1 MSGMIKDLRSVLDPC
16 FESLGFTPDPESF
29 AHASYKGGMALRT
42 IQVGCSAR
50 SRHQFV
56 GDDNLSSPLYRTYSC
71 FLTSLYAIC
80 IFYGSASVY

>member
-29 AHASYKGGMALRT
+29 AHASYKGGMAGRT

-56 GDDNLSSPLYRTYSC
+56 GYDN
-71 FLTSLYAIC
+71 F
-80 IFYGSASVY
+80 